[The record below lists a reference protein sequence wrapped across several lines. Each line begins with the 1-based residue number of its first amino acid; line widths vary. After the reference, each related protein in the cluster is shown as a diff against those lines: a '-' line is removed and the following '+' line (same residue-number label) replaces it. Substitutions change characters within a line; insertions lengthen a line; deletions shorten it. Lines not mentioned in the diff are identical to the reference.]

1 MYEISVVK
9 TQVEK
14 FCETHSNKCVKTKFD
29 SGCGTC
35 EFDIGD
41 CILVVV
47 YNEPDFAPYYM
58 LSIEVVY
65 AGYNMPVT
73 HKSPPLVYFYY
84 DSPEDEA
91 IDKAVDDADDDDEII
106 FDEEPDEDD
115 KELIFP
121 EEEDESEEKIL
132 VEESDVEKYVEEIA
146 EEEVSEDDYL
156 EDTSIYT
163 TVFHNDD
170 EKIADENDGE
180 TAADSGVKNIDSAI
194 NLNEEEEETTKII
207 DDSVNLKE
215 GTSFLT
221 EKEEKLIDEVI
232 ETVENNPR
240 ITLWS
245 ARSAAVL
252 RYLRKTEPEFS
263 ISSEASNLIDAAIAE
278 KYPEIW
284 TLFNHLWLST

>member
-1 MYEISVVK
+1 MAKKEKRSGLGKGLDSLIPKIEEKEVEEGISL
-9 TQVEK
+9 E
-14 FCETHSNKCVKTKFD
+14 
-29 SGCGTC
+29 
-35 EFDIGD
+35 DILKNSEENSED
-41 CILVVV
+41 
-47 YNEPDFAPYYM
+47 
-58 LSIEVVY
+58 
-65 AGYNMPVT
+65 
-73 HKSPPLVYFYY
+73 K
-84 DSPEDEA
+84 PED
-91 IDKAVDDADDDDEII
+91 DAVEETVEETADDTADDTTDDADEDII

-121 EEEDESEEKIL
+121 EDEDEYEDEIL
-132 VEESDVEKYVEEIA
+132 VEESDVEKYEGEIG

-170 EKIADENDGE
+170 EKIADEMDKE
-180 TAADSGVKNIDSAI
+180 IAMDLGVENIDSTI
-194 NLNEEEEETTKII
+194 NLNEDDKETTKII
-207 DDSVNLKE
+207 EDSINIKE
-215 GTSFLT
+215 GTSFLS

-284 TLFNHLWLST
+284 TLFNHL